1 MYILDAFW
9 SIIPGNEAKAYA
21 ALGALAAQ
29 VEKEEPDTWMYLIHT
44 PNLDPGVNTFPMPG
58 PQQVAFVE
66 GFKDRDAYHQHANS
80 PILKE
85 FFAKNG
91 AYFLNMYGPT
101 VPFMMVQPLE
111 MIDGFI
117 RPGADVM
124 TAWQVEARWVMKPGC
139 REKVKEALKPYVNA
153 VRTEE
158 PTTLMYTV
166 SVADMSEQSMARAA
180 VTSRRARLQL
190 ILDQPAGILRSR
202 QRTGVPGFP
211 QGTRRPLRPG
221 RPRLDDA
228 SVHDDVGLETLRRLL
243 PQRSIHRV
251 SVKDRFGTS
260 PPGARVTSTYAEGD
274 ESDAKTIVGDAD
286 TGSGCVCMP
295 RRLD

>member
-21 ALGALAAQ
+21 ALGALAAR

-66 GFKDRDAYHQHANS
+66 GFKDRDAYHKHANS

-101 VPFMMVQPLE
+101 VPFMMLQPLE

-139 REKVKEALKPYVNA
+139 REKVKEALKPYVAA

-166 SVADMSEQSMARAA
+166 SVVDMSDNSMARPPSQ
-180 VTSRRARLQL
+180 V
-190 ILDQPAGILRSR
+190 
-202 QRTGVPGFP
+202 
-211 QGTRRPLRPG
+211 
-221 RPRLDDA
+221 DA
-228 SVHDDVGLETLRRLL
+228 LVYNSSWTNQQEFFAH
-243 PQRSIHRV
+243 
-251 SVKDRFGTS
+251 
-260 PPGARVTSTYAEGD
+260 
-274 ESDAKTIVGDAD
+274 
-286 TGSGCVCMP
+286 GSGPVYQNFLKEHGDLFVQAGPGSTVHPYMTTSVLK
-295 RRLD
+295 RFAGFFRKEAFTE